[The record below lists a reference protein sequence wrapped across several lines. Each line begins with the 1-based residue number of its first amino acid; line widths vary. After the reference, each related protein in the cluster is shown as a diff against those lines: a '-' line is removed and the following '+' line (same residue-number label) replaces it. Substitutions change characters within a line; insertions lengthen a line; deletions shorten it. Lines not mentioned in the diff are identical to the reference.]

1 MNKLNELLRNVFTV
15 GTPQCGVAGAVIGV
29 VLAVLLL
36 SIGLW
41 KTLFIALFALI
52 GAVWG
57 GVKSKRSLLR
67 NIINRCF
74 PEKRETAVDTYEQL
88 KNK

>member
-1 MNKLNELLRNVFTV
+1 MKKVNEILHDVFTM
-15 GTPQCGVAGAVIGV
+15 GTPQCGAACAAIGA

-41 KTLFIALFALI
+41 KTLFIALFAVI
-52 GAVWG
+52 GAVIG
-57 GVKSKRSLLR
+57 GVSNKRDALR
-67 NIINRCF
+67 NLINRSF
-74 PEKRETAVDTYEQL
+74 PEKREPAVDTYEDL

>member
-1 MNKLNELLRNVFTV
+1 MKKLNELLRDVFTV
-15 GTPQCGVAGAVIGV
+15 GTPQCGVAGAVIGA

-41 KTLFIALFALI
+41 KTLFIAMFVIL
-52 GAVWG
+52 GAVCG
-57 GVKSKRSLLR
+57 GVKSKRSMLR

-74 PEKRETAVDTYEQL
+74 PEKRQTAVDTYEQL